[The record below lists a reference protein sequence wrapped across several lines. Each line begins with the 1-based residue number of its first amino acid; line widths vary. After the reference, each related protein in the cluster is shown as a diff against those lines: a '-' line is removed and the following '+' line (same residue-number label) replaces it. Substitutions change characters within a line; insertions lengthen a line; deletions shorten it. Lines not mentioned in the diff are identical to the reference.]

1 MMSETRSQPL
11 LAAQDGLEDQEAE
24 DRSRPRRER
33 KKERTRREIFEAAMR
48 LFATKGFDEVTI
60 AEICEEADV
69 GRGTFFLHFPT
80 KAALLYEFN
89 ARVAESFR
97 AEMVEPRRSA
107 RAELR
112 ALVERMSVELESQ
125 ADVMRAMVA
134 EFFSSPVV
142 LSSAPLQGDALPEL
156 VTEIIESGQARGEFS
171 RRIDARLAAASFF
184 ATAATILSGR
194 VFADGQL
201 EPAEIHR
208 QFLQITFSGLSP
220 EGDVDD

>member
-1 MMSETRSQPL
+1 VPEVHP
-11 LAAQDGLEDQEAE
+11 QEASPALRGRAKAGGGE
-24 DRSRPRRER
+24 RSPSRRQR
-33 KKERTRREIFEAAMR
+33 KKARTRREIFDAAMR
-48 LFATKGFDEVTI
+48 LFATQGFDEVTI

-89 ARVAESFR
+89 TRVAEAFR
-97 AEMVEPRRSA
+97 AELALPRQSA

-112 ALVERMSVELESQ
+112 ALVERMSIELQSQ

-134 EFFSSPVV
+134 DFFNSPEA
-142 LSSAPLQGDALPEL
+142 LASGAIQDDALPEL

-194 VFADGQL
+194 VFGEGDLDPADV
-201 EPAEIHR
+201 HR

-220 EGDVDD
+220 EGDLGP